1 MSANIEIEKNKF
13 YRIFFVF
20 VGGVGGGGWG
30 VGVSR
35 YREGISI

>member
-13 YRIFFVF
+13 YRFFF
-20 VGGVGGGGWG
+20 FFCGGVGGGG
-30 VGVSR
+30 VGVCR

>member
-20 VGGVGGGGWG
+20 VGGVGGGG

-35 YREGISI
+35 YREGISS